1 MALTPDRITQLIQQA
16 DSLAPKEGSIF
27 RALVKLT
34 EAEVS
39 AQYTALIRQLVE
51 ALEVTASD
59 VCQAAHHK
67 KRDRHG
73 NGDAC
78 PVQARHDA
86 AITAAR
92 SRLLDSDLAKLTA
105 RGVKAWT
112 GIDAQDLRD
121 GGKP

>member
-1 MALTPDRITQLIQQA
+1 MLSKAELKRVISAVPEPDDDNVGKWVVAVALA
-16 DSLAPKEGSIF
+16 
-27 RALVKLT
+27 V
-34 EAEVS
+34 EAEAR
-39 AQYTALIRQLVE
+39 AQDTALIRQLVE

-92 SRLLDSDLAKLTA
+92 SRLLDSDLSKLTD
-105 RGVKAWT
+105 RGAKAWT
-112 GIDAQDLRD
+112 GIDAQDLRE